1 MEKDLQDLVAAW
13 LRNAE
18 LQPTRRDELL
28 NRLRTDDAFRREF
41 VGEIQMHGYVRAAQ
55 SAEPRWPLLEE
66 AMGGHEDAPGLE
78 DSIMARLAQM
88 PTPRQQRTWN
98 PWWSVAGFA
107 ALAGVVLLVLQQVK
121 EPAGTGTPPVPTVS
135 GGAPQAP
142 AVAVLSHVVEVAW
155 ADGEPDRQE
164 GAELSA
170 GWVRLAL
177 GTVQIDL
184 FSGARL
190 FVEGPAQIELRSPT
204 EAFLLM
210 GKVACELGEQ
220 ARSFRLLT
228 PGLSVVNQGNSFGV
242 KVSELGEQ
250 EVHAL
255 EGKVAV
261 SRTGELVTSQI
272 AAKEARRLDDAGLLE
287 TPFRPEDFPAMERV
301 REREQKEVSRLLA
314 AWRAMADDLDR
325 DPATRI
331 HFNFEEQSSFDA
343 ALTNRVRGE
352 GVGSDGQIIGAR
364 WAQGRWPGKGALE
377 FRGRGQRVLA
387 RLPGKFTSLTL
398 LAWVRV
404 DALPQPVTALMTS
417 EASQT
422 PAGPDATEARL
433 WQWLIKSNGQLAFN
447 LHREGGAA
455 PMQWDAHPAP
465 ALLTPERH
473 GQWLCLA
480 TVLDGEAGVLTQF
493 VNGLPVARHKVPSG
507 RLLSLAHLSL
517 GNLTPTDAEARQGA
531 NFGFFGA
538 VDELLVSVRPLGAAE
553 LRRYYEVGRP

>member
-18 LQPTRRDELL
+18 LQPARRDELL
-28 NRLRTDDAFRREF
+28 GRLRSDAAFRREF
-41 VGEIQMHGYVRAAQ
+41 VEEIQMHGYVRAAQ

-88 PTPRQQRTWN
+88 PTPTRRRTWN
-98 PWWSVAGFA
+98 PWWAVAGFA
-107 ALAGVVLLVLQQVK
+107 VVAGVVLLVLQQVNN
-121 EPAGTGTPPVPTVS
+121 PATPTVPP
-135 GGAPQAP
+135 APFADGSALQSP

-155 ADGEPDRQE
+155 SDGEPERQE

-170 GWVRLAL
+170 GWVRVAL

-190 FVEGPAQIELRSPT
+190 FVEGPAQIELRSPN

-228 PGLSVVNQGNSFGV
+228 PGLTVVNQGNSFGV
-242 KVSELGEQ
+242 KVSEAGEQ

-255 EGKVAV
+255 EGKVVV
-261 SRTGELVTSQI
+261 SRTGELLTSQI
-272 AAKEARRLDDAGLLE
+272 AAKEARRLDDTGLME

-301 REREQKEVSRLLA
+301 REREQLEASRLRA
-314 AWRAMADDLDR
+314 AWRAVADDLDR

-331 HFNFEEQSSFDA
+331 HFNFEDQSGFDA
-343 ALTNRVRGE
+343 SVSNRVRH
-352 GVGSDGQIIGAR
+352 GSDGQIIGAR
-364 WAQGRWPGKGALE
+364 WTQGRWPGKAALE

-387 RLPGKFTSLTL
+387 RLPGTFTSLTL

-404 DALPQPVTALMTS
+404 DALSQPETALVAS
-417 EASQT
+417 EASPS
-422 PAGPDATEARL
+422 PAETNVSEARAL
-433 WQWLIKSNGQLAFN
+433 HWLLKSNGQLAFN
-447 LHREGGAA
+447 LQRSAGSG
-455 PMQWDAHPAP
+455 PPQWDTHLAP
-465 ALLTPERH
+465 ALVTPERH

-480 TVLDGEAGVLTQF
+480 AVQDGAAGVLTQF
-493 VNGLPVARHKVPSG
+493 VNGLPVARHKVLPG
-507 RLLSLAHLSL
+507 QTLALTHLSL
-517 GNLTPTDAEARQGA
+517 GNLSPTEAEARQGV
-531 NFGFFGA
+531 NYGFFGA
-538 VDELLVSVRPLGAAE
+538 MDEFLLAARAFSAAE

>member
-1 MEKDLQDLVAAW
+1 L
-13 LRNAE
+13 
-18 LQPTRRDELL
+18 
-28 NRLRTDDAFRREF
+28 
-41 VGEIQMHGYVRAAQ
+41 
-55 SAEPRWPLLEE
+55 
-66 AMGGHEDAPGLE
+66 
-78 DSIMARLAQM
+78 
-88 PTPRQQRTWN
+88 
-98 PWWSVAGFA
+98 
-107 ALAGVVLLVLQQVK
+107 
-121 EPAGTGTPPVPTVS
+121 

-142 AVAVLSHVVEVAW
+142 AVAVLSHVVEAAW
-155 ADGEPDRQE
+155 ADGEPERQE

-287 TPFRPEDFPAMERV
+287 TQFRPEDFPAMERV

-325 DPATRI
+325 DPTTRI

-404 DALPQPVTALMTS
+404 DALPQPVTALMSS
-417 EASQT
+417 EELQPPT
-422 PAGPDATEARL
+422 GQEATAARL
-433 WQWLIKSNGQLAFN
+433 WQWLIKANGQLAFN
-447 LHREGGAA
+447 LHREGGPA
-455 PMQWDAHPAP
+455 PTQWDIHPAP
-465 ALLTPERH
+465 ALLTPERQ

-493 VNGLPVARHKVPSG
+493 VNGLPVARHKVPPG

-517 GNLTPTDAEARQGA
+517 GNLTLADAEARLGA
-531 NFGFFGA
+531 SFGFFGA
-538 VDELLVSVRPLGAAE
+538 MDELLVSVRPFGAAE